1 MQAHPALVLN
11 ADFRPRRP
19 SYWRRNERSRRAIC
33 MRRGS
38 TACTGTRR
46 WSRKWSAAKVHRDRA
61 IQRQQI
67 CPPVAQRKS
76 SALRTRVMRR
86 FDSCREVQHW
96 MVPLNGRQA
105 VPKTVVT

>member
-11 ADFRPRRP
+11 ADFRPRASELLAAKRAFPP
-19 SYWRRNERSRRAIC
+19 SYLHE
-33 MRRGS
+33 RGS
-38 TACTGTRR
+38 TSCTGTRR
-46 WSRKWSAAKVHRDRA
+46 SSRKWSAAKVHRDRA

-96 MVPLNGRQA
+96 MVLLNGRQA